1 MNKKIEINPALFSVN
16 GFSKTKKNRE
26 KINSVTPIISPNIL
40 KNKLLK
46 RIKQHK
52 LREITTTDT
61 DKLKET
67 KIKPNLVDVS
77 AYTNEFNESLD
88 YLQNLSK
95 QQKIKTDKTVQEKAK
110 QDLERKTLKNYHSIY
125 NQDIQIDLPDEL
137 KDVNTYVNE
146 QNETFNNPNVPYDVP
161 YDVPYGNLKGGTKP
175 TYRVW
180 NKTLKNVSNP
190 NVPLT
195 SFTDSE
201 KLNLVE
207 DKTNDREKRLNE
219 LKEKIKQNEIKSKV
233 NEDIWMKEHFIQ
245 KPETD
250 FKLTV
255 NSNNIATIPTI
266 SSLATIPNVSNI
278 ILNDLDKEPTRK
290 VIHKTIRRKYTI
302 GKSKIKNTVSVL
314 LKDRKTRKNVISAHK
329 DLQKKQLHDVKNY
342 LRDHNLIKVGSDA
355 PNDVIRKIYENAM
368 MSGEITNINKDTLL
382 ENFMVEN

>member
-26 KINSVTPIISPNIL
+26 KINRVTPIISPNIL

-52 LREITTTDT
+52 LREISTLDANTA
-61 DKLKET
+61 KET
-67 KIKPNLVDVS
+67 EIKPNLVDVS
-77 AYTNEFNESLD
+77 AYTNEFNDSLD
-88 YLQNLSK
+88 YLHNLSK
-95 QQKIKTDKTVQEKAK
+95 QQKIKTDKIVQEKTK
-110 QDLERKTLKNYHSIY
+110 QDLERKTLKNYNSIYNQSIY
-125 NQDIQIDLPDEL
+125 NQDIQIDLPEEL
-137 KDVNTYVNE
+137 KDNTYVNIE
-146 QNETFNNPNVPYDVP
+146 QSVINNQ
-161 YDVPYGNLKGGTKP
+161 DVPYGNLKGGKKP

-180 NKTLKNVSNP
+180 NKTLKNVNNP
-190 NVPLT
+190 NISFD
-195 SFTDSE
+195 SFTDFTETCE
-201 KLNLVE
+201 KNLVE

-219 LKEKIKQNEIKSKV
+219 LKEKIKQNEIKSK
-233 NEDIWMKEHFIQ
+233 NHEDIWMNENFIQ

-250 FKLTV
+250 TAIISNLTNV
-255 NSNNIATIPTI
+255 DNVT
-266 SSLATIPNVSNI
+266 SLATISNVATVSNPPI
-278 ILNDLDKEPTRK
+278 ILNNKESTRK

-355 PNDVIRKIYENAM
+355 PNDVVRKIYENAI
-368 MSGEITNINKDTLL
+368 MSGEITNVNKDTLL
-382 ENFMVEN
+382 ENFIVEN